1 MKWIAVITIS
11 LLSTF
16 NTLILKSIQ
25 KRYINNRTDFFIFI
39 FYLNFFQSIGLL
51 AIPPYTKLSFF
62 KESLY
67 LGIAYGV
74 TILVYYLFM
83 MLALSAGPLV
93 LTNSVLAL
101 YPLIPIFYGL
111 LFWQETLSILI
122 IIGLALF
129 IYSIFNLTNATYYDQ
144 KTEKKI
150 ELRWLI
156 FVLIAFL
163 CSGATSVF
171 AKQHAIIRPDNSR
184 EYLLVCRW
192 VNMLISGLL
201 CLIARKKCAAVSHK
215 KQSEKMYF
223 SVLSTDKERTQC
235 SSHLDILNPNRFFLL
250 FCFLNGVLM
259 AVANTIFMQV
269 VTRYAS
275 AFFFPT
281 TQALSIIFTFFF
293 SRIIFKEF
301 LSKEALKGYILI
313 IAAVILISIG

>member
-51 AIPPYTKLSFF
+51 AIPPYTKLYFSR
-62 KESLY
+62 ESIY

-201 CLIARKKCAAVSHK
+201 CLIARKQYAAVSHE
-215 KQSEKMYF
+215 KQSETVYF
-223 SVLSTDKERTQC
+223 SVLSTSKERTQC